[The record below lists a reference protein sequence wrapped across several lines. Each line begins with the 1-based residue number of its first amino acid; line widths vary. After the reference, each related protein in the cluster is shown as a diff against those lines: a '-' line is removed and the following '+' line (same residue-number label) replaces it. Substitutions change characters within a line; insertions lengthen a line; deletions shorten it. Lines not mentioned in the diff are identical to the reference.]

1 MTGAANSESNTGDG
15 FSDQLAFEEALCILP
30 TPATNIKVV
39 AGNGILCCYSTNQGD
54 NKASLERN
62 EGI

>member
-1 MTGAANSESNTGDG
+1 MYSPYARYH
-15 FSDQLAFEEALCILP
+15 
-30 TPATNIKVV
+30 IKVV